1 MAILN
6 IKSFPDDLYAQ
17 LRERAKHDRRSI
29 SQEVIH
35 LLAEAVDARRPRSIL
50 ELRGLGKS
58 TWSDAD
64 ASQHVAQERDAWD

>member
-17 LRERAKHDRRSI
+17 LRESAKKDRRSI

-35 LLAEAVDARRPRSIL
+35 LLAEAIDARRPRSIL
-50 ELRGLGKS
+50 ELRGLGNS
-58 TWSDAD
+58 TWSEVDA
-64 ASQHVAQERDAWD
+64 AEYVARERDSWD